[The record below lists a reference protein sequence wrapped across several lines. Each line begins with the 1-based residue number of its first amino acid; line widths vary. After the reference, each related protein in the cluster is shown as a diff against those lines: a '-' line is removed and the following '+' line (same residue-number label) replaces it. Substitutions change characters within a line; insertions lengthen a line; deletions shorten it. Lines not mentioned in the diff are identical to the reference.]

1 MSFLSSS
8 KSKADKP
15 KKEKKAK
22 APKEPKPKKEKK
34 SKRKKDEDLSEEGV
48 GGDESAEFE
57 TAAPP
62 QPKVRVITPKRL
74 DVYALILLLSWILLV
89 AASILTYLD
98 IASYNK

>member
-8 KSKADKP
+8 KSKSEKP

-34 SKRKKDEDLSEEGV
+34 SKRKKETSADEEFPDVGDFSE
-48 GGDESAEFE
+48 
-57 TAAPP
+57 P
-62 QPKVRVITPKRL
+62 QPPTPRVVTPKRL
-74 DVYALILLLSWILLV
+74 DVYALILLLSWLLLV
-89 AASILTYLD
+89 AACILTYLD